1 MHELEN
7 RLALQKQLNVEMKQG
22 FKGGLRGTI
31 GRFIFCPN
39 GEEGT
44 DAESQ

>member
-22 FKGGLRGTI
+22 FKGGSRG
-31 GRFIFCPN
+31 RLVFFLCPD
-39 GEEGT
+39 GKKGT
-44 DAESQ
+44 GTGSK